1 MAYRTNPSR
10 IKHRAALIA
19 DLETTF
25 IAGTRR
31 HWVDTL
37 LAAGI
42 PAGPI
47 NDFAEALENEHAVSR
62 DMVIEIDHP
71 VEGNSVAALLDKR
84 RPAFSG
90 NPLDLLAPHRQ
101 P

>member
-1 MAYRTNPSR
+1 MNDLRGLIFVKSVQADATAYRTNPSR

-31 HWVDTL
+31 HWIDTL

-47 NDFAEALENEHAVSR
+47 NDFAEAL
-62 DMVIEIDHP
+62 
-71 VEGNSVAALLDKR
+71 
-84 RPAFSG
+84 
-90 NPLDLLAPHRQ
+90 
-101 P
+101 